1 MATRKRVTSE
11 TGAYM
16 SQYDQEIEKR
26 LAALESQA
34 HTPCGGGATSASI
47 DAAGLPPLPPRKT
60 SDLYD
65 RVSALENRLEALI
78 AKLSK

>member
-26 LAALESQA
+26 LAALEAQS
-34 HTPCGGGATSASI
+34 HTPCGGGASSASI
-47 DAAGLPPLPPRKT
+47 DTTAIPALPERKT
-60 SDLYD
+60 SDLYQ
-65 RVSALENRLEALI
+65 RVAALENRLEALI
-78 AKLSK
+78 AQLSK

>member
-26 LAALESQA
+26 LASLESQA
-34 HTPCGGGATSASI
+34 HKPCGGGATSASI
-47 DAAGLPPLPPRKT
+47 DTTGIPALPERKS
-60 SDLYD
+60 SDLYQ
-65 RVSALENRLEALI
+65 RVTALENRLEALI

>member
-26 LAALESQA
+26 LAALEAQS
-34 HTPCGGGATSASI
+34 HTPCGGASSASI
-47 DAAGLPPLPPRKT
+47 DTTAIPALPERKT
-60 SDLYD
+60 SDLYQ
-65 RVSALENRLEALI
+65 RVAALENRLEALI
-78 AKLSK
+78 AQLSK